1 LSKGV
6 GAAIGGI
13 GNLVGGA
20 MSKGSSKPPPTPD
33 PMAMAAAQSQSN
45 LQTAQTQSLL
55 NNINTYSPWGST
67 VYSQMPS
74 GQWNLQ
80 QTLSDPLQQL
90 YNTQLGSTQFLS
102 NLANNMA
109 VANLQPMLATGGYLS
124 QLGANIAPGLA
135 TSLGPLGNMPLTQ
148 LSPASFMTNVTGGAG
163 GQPLPGVQTALP
175 GAGQGIP
182 TAAQGM
188 QMGVAG
194 AGQGIPSPTA
204 GVQTGVGGAG
214 QGIQGQ
220 VGPAGNIQMGLSP
233 QSFGQ
238 QIQQAQNAA
247 YQAQTQ
253 YLDPQ
258 YKQQEE
264 SLTQRLADQGIEE
277 GSDAHSRAM
286 GDFNRQKQMAYQS
299 AQNSA
304 VEAGNQLQQ
313 QLFTQQ
319 LQGGQFANAAQ
330 AQQYVQQLQ
339 DAGFVNEAQAQ
350 NFNQQIQAGG
360 FANQA
365 AAQLFGQGLQAQ
377 GQGYQQ
383 ALAGGQFANQAQQQ
397 AWAQQLAGQGQN
409 WQQLLQAAQFGQAA
423 QQQMFGQGLNLADL
437 YNQAVLGAAGQQNT
451 AAQLGLAQA
460 QAQQQAPITAM
471 NAIMGAGQGLL
482 GAGYQGL
489 TQGAG
494 LENLAPTWPLSIPQL
509 GGTPTNVQPTNIA
522 NLQTAGTQA
531 ALGAN
536 TIRQQNMATGLMGA
550 NTLANMWQGGN
561 AGIGGLFGGGGLKGM
576 FNLGGGG
583 AAGIPGFYGP
593 WGAGSN
599 LAGMGLG
606 IPGIPD

>member
-1 LSKGV
+1 MAK
-6 GAAIGGI
+6 AAPAIIGGLTGSAAAGTAAGI
-13 GNLVGGA
+13 GLSAAGGL

-33 PMAMAAAQSQSN
+33 PMQMAAAQQQANVQS
-45 LQTAQTQSLL
+45 AQTQATL

-90 YNTQLGSTQFLS
+90 YNTQLGSTQYLS

-109 VANLQPMLATGGYLS
+109 VAGLPQMLSTGAYLG
-124 QLGANIAPGLA
+124 QLGANIAPGIA
-135 TSLGPLGNMPLTQ
+135 TGLGPGAYITPMQ
-148 LSPASFMTNVTGGAG
+148 LSPASFLTNVTGGAG
-163 GQPLPGVQTALP
+163 GQALPGVQTALL

-194 AGQGIPSPTA
+194 AGQGIQS
-204 GVQTGVGGAG
+204 
-214 QGIQGQ
+214 Q
-220 VGPAGNIQMGLSP
+220 VGPSGPIQMGLSP
-233 QSFGQ
+233 ESFGQ

-277 GSDAHSRAM
+277 GSDAYTRAM

-304 VEAGNQLQQ
+304 VEAGNQLQNQLFNQ
-313 QLFTQQ
+313 QLA
-319 LQGGQFANAAQ
+319 GGQFANAAQ

-339 DAGFVNEAQAQ
+339 NAGFINEAQAQ
-350 NFNQQIQAGG
+350 NFGQQIQAG
-360 FANQA
+360 
-365 AAQLFGQGLQAQ
+365 
-377 GQGYQQ
+377 
-383 ALAGGQFANQAQQQ
+383 QFANTAQQQ
-397 AWAQQLAGQGQN
+397 AWAQGLAGQAQN
-409 WQQLLQAAQFGQAA
+409 WQQALQAAQFGNAA
-423 QQQMFGQGLNLADL
+423 QAQMFGQGLNLADL

-451 AAQLGLAQA
+451 AAQIGLAQA

-471 NAIMGAGQGLL
+471 NAMLGAGQGLVGL
-482 GAGYQGL
+482 GYQGM
-489 TQGAG
+489 TQGAAM
-494 LENLAPTWPLSIPQL
+494 ENLAPTWPLSIPQL

-522 NLQTAGTQA
+522 NLQTAGNQA
-531 ALGAN
+531 ALYAN
-536 TIRQQNMATGLMGA
+536 TINQQNLATGLMGA
-550 NTLANMWQGGN
+550 NTLANMWTGRST
-561 AGIGGLFGGGGLKGM
+561 GIPGLFGQGGLQGW
-576 FNLGGGG
+576 FGLGGGG